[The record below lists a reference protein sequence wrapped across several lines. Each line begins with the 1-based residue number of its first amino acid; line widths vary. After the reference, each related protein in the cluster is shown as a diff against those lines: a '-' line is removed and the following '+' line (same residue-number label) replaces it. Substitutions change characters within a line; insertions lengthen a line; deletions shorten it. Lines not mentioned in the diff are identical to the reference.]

1 MVERE
6 GTLVVRRVPA
16 RRRSEPRTAEQSTI
30 PAPRRDDL
38 WSATIRGEPI
48 PQTRLHDVV
57 LTDGVAPLAD
67 HGTPERAQHGELV
80 TRETMVAGITGKRV
94 KHECRLDWYWEKGSI
109 VDRQYEAGL
118 RFRRDW
124 HFAAEA
130 PSVVGA
136 YGPRISRVAG
146 RQDFTDTQLGARR
159 RTAAAIA
166 LLGRDL

>member
-1 MVERE
+1 
-6 GTLVVRRVPA
+6 VRA
-16 RRRSEPRTAEQSTI
+16 RAKRTRRAI
-30 PAPRRDDL
+30 
-38 WSATIRGEPI
+38 
-48 PQTRLHDVV
+48 
-57 LTDGVAPLAD
+57 APLAD
-67 HGTPERAQHGELV
+67 HGTPERAQHRELV

-136 YGPRISRVAG
+136 YGPRISRLAG

-159 RTAAAIA
+159 RTTAAIA
-166 LLGRDL
+166 LLGRDLAAIAVDVCCFDNWASGRLPALRDALSMLADHYGLQRHSSE